1 MIVFDEDGNLV
12 AVPEQV
18 PVNDLT
24 KAPKITGM
32 DLASGYIAAIV
43 PSNVEAPRIAL
54 LAPTYYARSS
64 AVTTLAGRVTTL
76 EGKSAVPGPIGPQ
89 GAQGER
95 GPQGD
100 AGAAGAAGP
109 VGATGSA
116 GAKGDKGDTGA
127 TGPAGTPG
135 NALIGTVAIGETAVV
150 AILAGVRKVTVACPG
165 TVPTGNYIAF
175 PVSATPA
182 GYAINDAI
190 CSTAGQITVTVNGPA
205 LALGASYSI
214 PCRIVKVNT

>member
-76 EGKSAVPGPIGPQ
+76 EGKAAVAGPIGPQ
-89 GAQGER
+89 GPQGER

-100 AGAAGAAGP
+100 LGAAGP
-109 VGATGSA
+109 VGATGAA

-127 TGPAGTPG
+127 TGAAGTPG
-135 NALIGTVAIGETAVV
+135 NSLIGTVSIAETAVV

-165 TVPTGNYIAF
+165 TVTTGNYIAF

-190 CSTAGQITVTVNGPA
+190 CATAGQITVTVNGPA